1 MIITNI
7 QGENDAMNKK
17 LLTAALSATLVLGF
31 GAQNAYAANQTIPAD
46 VGNQTVNTT
55 TGGVAGTDDADKELT
70 KTDSTLD
77 SKVTPAD
84 GGTKV
89 FPAKNEK
96 ENNAEGNKET
106 TPADGGNK
114 VFPAK
119 GNENKGEDNKEVT
132 PADGGNKVFP
142 AKGNENKGEDN
153 KEVTPADGG
162 SKVFPAKENNA
173 KSDKNNKANDESK
186 VFPAKDKKDEK
197 DKDDKKDK
205 EGGDN
210 PKTGVATS
218 AVAMTAA
225 LASAGF
231 AVSKKRR

>member
-1 MIITNI
+1 
-7 QGENDAMNKK
+7 MNKK

-119 GNENKGEDNKEVT
+119 
-132 PADGGNKVFP
+132 
-142 AKGNENKGEDN
+142 
-153 KEVTPADGG
+153 
-162 SKVFPAKENNA
+162 ENNA
-173 KSDKNNKANDESK
+173 KSDKNNKPNDESK